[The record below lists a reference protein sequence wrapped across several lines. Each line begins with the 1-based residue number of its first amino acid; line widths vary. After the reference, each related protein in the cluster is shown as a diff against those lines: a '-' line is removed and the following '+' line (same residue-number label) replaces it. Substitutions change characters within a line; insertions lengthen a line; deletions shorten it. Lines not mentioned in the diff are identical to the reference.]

1 MWMIRSVVAQGVEDR
16 RIEIDGGASF
26 EALAQSPRRSL
37 SYGKIRVGE
46 QCEKTMNP
54 DANIPC
60 ADLCKAMA
68 DAAIRIARCRFC
80 LGRGERSQLRESTQS
95 EQAMMRN

>member
-1 MWMIRSVVAQGVEDR
+1 
-16 RIEIDGGASF
+16 
-26 EALAQSPRRSL
+26 
-37 SYGKIRVGE
+37 
-46 QCEKTMNP
+46 MNP